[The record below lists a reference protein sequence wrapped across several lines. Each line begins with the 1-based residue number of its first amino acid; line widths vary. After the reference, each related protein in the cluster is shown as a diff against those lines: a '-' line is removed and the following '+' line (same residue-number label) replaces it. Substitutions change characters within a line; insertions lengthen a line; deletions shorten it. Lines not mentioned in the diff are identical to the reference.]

1 MADGVLVVR
10 RWQLCSRCNQPM
22 VEYFLSPD
30 GHFGLMNE
38 VAGEEA
44 SRRCEVSCP
53 TCGAKYELLEKA
65 NATGQPVVRKFR

>member
-1 MADGVLVVR
+1 
-10 RWQLCSRCNQPM
+10 M